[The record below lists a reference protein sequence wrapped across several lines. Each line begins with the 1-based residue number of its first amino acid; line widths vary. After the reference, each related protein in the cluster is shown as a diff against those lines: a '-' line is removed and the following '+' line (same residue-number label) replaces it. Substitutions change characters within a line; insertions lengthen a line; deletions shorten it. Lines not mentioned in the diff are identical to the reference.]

1 MKQLIRLGMLG
12 MWHSHADGIV
22 RQVAEHPDEFQLV
35 AFWDPEPDVVASR
48 TKQWQPRIPGFRV
61 FDRPEDV
68 LAEKLDGVVVESR
81 VHNNLRLARM
91 ALESGRPVMLEK
103 PAGVKLD
110 EHRQLIELAQRKHQ
124 HVQMIY
130 LFRYMSA
137 VQEMF
142 RRTRAGELG
151 RVYEFR
157 ARLPK
162 SLGDYTR
169 FVEELKLYKGGMF
182 FEMAGH
188 VIDMMVAVLG
198 KPKRTTG
205 FLAHHHTEPPANYM
219 DDGIAIFE
227 YDHAFGIIEVPSL
240 EVAPHSRRIEVY
252 GTEGACVIPHL
263 GSGHL
268 PNKNIQPIEVFKKG
282 EADWKTIELE
292 AATLQISDLRDFAA
306 AVAGKKTP
314 DFSMEHD
321 LNVQEALLHACAMV

>member
-1 MKQLIRLGMLG
+1 MKQPMRLGMLG

-22 RQVAEHPDEFQLV
+22 RQVAEHPDEFQIV
-35 AFWDPEPDVVASR
+35 AFWDPEPDVVAGC

-61 FDRPEDV
+61 VDRPEDV

-81 VHNNLRLARM
+81 VHNNLRLARL
-91 ALESGRPVMLEK
+91 AIDRGLPIMLEK
-103 PAGVKLD
+103 PAGDNLD
-110 EHRQLIELAQRKHQ
+110 EHRKLIDLAQRKHL

-137 VQEMF
+137 VQEML
-142 RRTRAGELG
+142 RRARAGELG

-162 SLGDYTR
+162 SLGDYAR

-198 KPKRTTG
+198 KPKHTSG
-205 FLAHHHTEPPANYM
+205 FLGHHHTEPPASYM
-219 DDGIAIFE
+219 DNGVAIFE
-227 YDHAFGIIEVPSL
+227 CDHAWGIIEVPSL

-252 GTEGACVIPHL
+252 GTDGACVIPHL

-282 EADWKTIELE
+282 DADWKTIELE
-292 AATLQISDLRDFAA
+292 AATLQISDLREFAA
-306 AVAGKKTP
+306 VVAGKKAP
-314 DFSMEHD
+314 DFSIEHD
-321 LNVQEALLHACAMV
+321 LIVQESLLRACGMS